1 MGLRDGFRET
11 GLLDHRTLVYQ
22 TIHGRPMTGGFVAR
36 MPPGVWRAYEQDAL
50 LRALLALS
58 SPAGTNGA
66 APPDRDAAGARLRA
80 NGIAFVML
88 NRRLSPAALIEY
100 VEGTLP
106 LALIASDDERS
117 LYTVVRAPRPL
128 P

>member
-1 MGLRDGFRET
+1 MGLRDGFREM

-36 MPPGVWRAYEQDAL
+36 MPPGVQRTYEQDAVL
-50 LRALLALS
+50 SALLALS
-58 SPAGTNGA
+58 SPAGRDNA
-66 APPDRDAAGARLRA
+66 ALPDRDVAGARLRA

-100 VEGTLP
+100 VEKTLP
-106 LALIASDDERS
+106 LTLVANDDERS
-117 LYTVVRAPRPL
+117 LYVVAALSSSR
-128 P
+128 